1 MQNENE
7 IPVVLIA
14 GPTASGKSALAAS
27 LARAFDGVIVNADA
41 MQVYAPLRVLTAR
54 PSAAEEEQL
63 PHRLYGHV
71 AASEAYSVA
80 RWLQDAGALLASDR
94 MPIFVGGTGLY
105 FRAMEKGIA
114 EIPEPDP
121 KVRAYYRGKKAW
133 ALYEELERRAPAEA
147 ARLLPTDSQ
156 RLSRAL
162 EVLESS
168 GHPLGYYY
176 EQAAGQALLNGRR
189 VIRIYLEPE
198 RELLY
203 SRINARFSQM
213 LKAGALEEVA
223 ALVAQGLSAEL
234 PVMRAIGVPELAAFL
249 AGTSPIEAAE
259 RLAAQNTRH
268 YAKRQM
274 TWARSNMI
282 AWEFKIAQFSE
293 KEQAEIFAFIRKKG

>member
-14 GPTASGKSALAAS
+14 GPTASGKSALALA
-27 LARAFDGVIVNADA
+27 LAREFNGVIVNADA

-54 PSAAEEEQL
+54 PSVEDEAQA

-71 AASEAYSVA
+71 AGSEAYSVG
-80 RWLQDAGALLASDR
+80 RWLKDAETQLASDQ

-105 FRAMEKGIA
+105 FRGLEKGIA

-121 KVRAYYRGKKAW
+121 KVRAYYRNKRAW
-133 ALYEELERRAPAEA
+133 ALHEELERRAPEEA

-156 RLSRAL
+156 RLARAL

-176 EQAAGQALLNGRR
+176 EKAQGEALLNGRR

-213 LKAGALEEVA
+213 LKAGALEEVS
-223 ALVAQGLSAEL
+223 ALVAQGLDAEL
-234 PVMRAIGVPELAAFL
+234 PVMKAIGVPELAAFL
-249 AGTSPIEAAE
+249 AVNSPIEEAE
-259 RLAAQNTRH
+259 RLSAQNTRH

-282 AWEFKIAQFSE
+282 AWEFQFAQFSE

>member
-14 GPTASGKSALAAS
+14 GPTASGKSALATA
-27 LARAFDGVIVNADA
+27 LAREFDGVIVNADA
-41 MQVYAPLRVLTAR
+41 MQVYEPLRVLTAR
-54 PSAAEEEQL
+54 PSVEDEAQA

-71 AASEAYSVA
+71 AGAEAYSVG
-80 RWLQDAGALLASDR
+80 RYLKDAAVELSGDR

-105 FRAMEKGIA
+105 FRSMEKGIA

-121 KVRAYYRGKKAW
+121 KVRAYYRNKRAW
-133 ALYEELERRAPAEA
+133 ALHEELERRALEEA

-156 RLSRAL
+156 RLARAL

-176 EQAAGQALLNGRR
+176 EKAQGEALLNGRR

-213 LKAGALEEVA
+213 LKAGALDEVS
-223 ALVAQGLSAEL
+223 ALLAQGLDAEL
-234 PVMRAIGVPELAAFL
+234 PVMKAIGVPELAAFL
-249 AGTSPIEAAE
+249 AGNTSIEEAE
-259 RLAAQNTRH
+259 RLSAQNTRH

-282 AWEFKIAQFSE
+282 AWEFQIAQFSE
-293 KEQAEIFAFIRKKG
+293 KERAKIFAFIRKKG